1 MKDARAQI
9 VVIDDHRVV
18 GFITIISGPQLIPP
32 WDSPF
37 GMAQWAVYSPNPV
50 LPLASGLFALIA
62 AATAVATRTRT
73 RTWAGRGRNR
83 KGTSRTALGHE
94 GQRGRGSRAGGA
106 MARPETAE
114 AGGVG
119 ERHSGRAV
127 ESPGAHPDQ
136 SRTAASNNARRG
148 GGAVVQYGRGGIPIT
163 TGSAKLFCATVGS
176 DSSKIREINGQ
187 LVLGPGLEPRSRP
200 PFYGQGASALAPR
213 VFRGR

>member
-18 GFITIISGPQLIPP
+18 GFITFISGPQLIPP

-62 AATAVATRTRT
+62 AATAVDTRART

-114 AGGVG
+114 AGGMG

-136 SRTAASNNARRG
+136 SRTAASNNARRR
-148 GGAVVQYGRGGIPIT
+148 GGAVVQYGRGPLGRGGILIT
-163 TGSAKLFCATVGS
+163 TGSAKPFCATVGS
-176 DSSKIREINGQ
+176 DSSKIREING
-187 LVLGPGLEPRSRP
+187 
-200 PFYGQGASALAPR
+200 
-213 VFRGR
+213 